1 MIARPQESP
10 GWWPDWQL
18 FGDALATGAW
28 LGLVLP
34 WLGALLL
41 LRQQVFVAAAIGQAA
56 NLGVAVAL
64 AAAAAIGACPLHV
77 HGASSPPWLVAA
89 SALPAVATA
98 WWALRAGDG
107 TRAAIEARSALVFL
121 VGSAGAM
128 VVLAG
133 QPHGAQ
139 ELQRLFLSSLLSAG
153 PVDAWLAAGAAVVAA
168 IALALRPRLLLAWAV
183 EPKTARA
190 HGVPVARLDLLG
202 GVFVG
207 VVTSQAI
214 LATGLLY
221 TFAAMVLP
229 VLAARAMAPARS
241 LAAVLWC
248 APALGLG
255 GQCLAFALAHRL
267 DLPPGQVAVLVYA
280 AFAALAAA
288 RGR

>member
-1 MIARPQESP
+1 MTAIPHESP

-64 AAAAAIGACPLHV
+64 ATAAAVGACPLHV

-89 SALPAVATA
+89 SATPAMATA

-107 TRAAIEARSALVFL
+107 ARAAIEARSAIVFL

-153 PVDAWLAAGAAVVAA
+153 PLDAWFAAVACALAATM
-168 IALALRPRLLLAWAV
+168 LRWRPRMLLAWAI
-183 EPKTARA
+183 EPRTARA
-190 HGVPVARLDLLG
+190 HGVPVNRLDLLA
-202 GVFVG
+202 GVFLG
-207 VVTSQAI
+207 AVTSQAI

-229 VLAARAMAPARS
+229 ALAARAAVRS
-241 LAAVLWC
+241 LAAIVWL
-248 APALGLG
+248 APALGLV
-255 GQCLAFALAHRL
+255 GQLAAFALAHRL

-280 AFAALAAA
+280 AFAGLAAA
-288 RGR
+288 LRR